1 MFNNKIFRYIDSL
14 SEHAELQET
23 KKRYKPTAIMKE
35 WGKHKNESV
44 AQFSKYSILLFQI
57 GSFFEC
63 YFEDAFVLSKVL
75 NIALTKKNKNIPFS
89 PFMSGFWVDS
99 LLDKVNT
106 LVEAGLHVIV
116 VRQGMKGNQVVRRRA
131 EVLMEENQYGIYP
144 SLIRILWIIKY
155 IKSRLG
161 MMGFLVLST
170 LYIDVIC
177 KYYMLEIL

>member
-89 PFMSGFWVDS
+89 PFMSGF
-99 LLDKVNT
+99 
-106 LVEAGLHVIV
+106 
-116 VRQGMKGNQVVRRRA
+116 
-131 EVLMEENQYGIYP
+131 
-144 SLIRILWIIKY
+144 
-155 IKSRLG
+155 
-161 MMGFLVLST
+161 
-170 LYIDVIC
+170 
-177 KYYMLEIL
+177 